1 MNPIVRSGVELKT
14 NKFFLAAGVDYLVE
28 DKLGRSSNIG
38 GGLDI
43 PLQKR
48 TLKIAL
54 SYSWDF
60 FANELS
66 KYYFLVSSPMKI
78 SLILTK

>member
-1 MNPIVRSGVELKT
+1 MNPIVIGGVELKT
-14 NKFFLAAGVDYLVE
+14 NKFFLASGVDYLVE

-78 SLILTK
+78 SLILTE